1 MAKIL
6 DLFGGSAAR
15 KFRPTRITG
24 EVTALDLDWPVIRV
38 VRGERKGEAAA
49 ISLIETSQSD
59 LSEDSRSSAAK
70 VGAAVS
76 GMLGKAEIK
85 PGIVLMG
92 IPRTQVVLRTL
103 SLPALEDGAALAAMV
118 HFQIGRDLPF
128 RLEDAVVDF
137 SVGRPVVPS
146 APAEPVEGKA
156 STSKVEVMVAVVKR
170 EIVEFY
176 QQTAE
181 SAGIKLG
188 GLGLLSHANAR
199 CLEACGLTASDEA
212 VALVSLRE
220 EQVTVD
226 IIIHQTLLFSRNAI
240 LKQHH
245 EDDEEGPPI
254 IPHDAVQSDAPK
266 PTFANL
272 ATIEVERTLNSYGG
286 TEGAKRISKVVVT
299 GASGPEAPIL
309 LALSER
315 LHIPCS
321 RLEVRSTLNL
331 PETDDGRAEG
341 CIGLIG
347 LILGASDPAGLA
359 FDFLNPKK
367 PAIQRDNRKLR
378 NIAIAATVAVLLV
391 ITMVTRAH
399 LLRKRSAVEQ
409 DLLTQLASAEKGRPT
424 FKRMGQQAK
433 VIDEWAKGGK
443 DWLVHYAYLSSILP
457 PSDEVYISSLL
468 VGANDSVRLALQAKS
483 GEILAKLEK
492 QLRGAGYEVKPIAIT
507 PGSDRFGYGF
517 RSTVELLVPAKFKID
532 PTKMKAPERPADDA
546 SLDPSVYK
554 RGGG

>member
-1 MAKIL
+1 
-6 DLFGGSAAR
+6 
-15 KFRPTRITG
+15 
-24 EVTALDLDWPVIRV
+24 
-38 VRGERKGEAAA
+38 
-49 ISLIETSQSD
+49 
-59 LSEDSRSSAAK
+59 
-70 VGAAVS
+70 
-76 GMLGKAEIK
+76 
-85 PGIVLMG
+85 
-92 IPRTQVVLRTL
+92 VVLRTL
-103 SLPALEDGAALAAMV
+103 SLPPIEDSAALAAMV
-118 HFQIGRDLPF
+118 HFQISRDLPF

-137 SVGRPVVPS
+137 SAGQAAS
-146 APAEPVEGKA
+146 APPAADSAEGKA
-156 STSKVEVMVAVVKR
+156 TAPKIEVMVAVVKR

-181 SAGIKLG
+181 SAGFKLG

-199 CLEACGLTASDEA
+199 CLEACGLTASDDA

-240 LKQHH
+240 LKPHH

-266 PTFANL
+266 PTFAEL
-272 ATIEVERTLNSYGG
+272 ATIEVERTLHSYGG

-309 LALSER
+309 QALSER

-347 LILGASDPAGLA
+347 LILGASDPSGLA

-367 PAIQRDNRKLR
+367 PAIQRDNRKVR
-378 NIAIAATVAVLLV
+378 NLAIAAAVALVLV
-391 ITMVTRAH
+391 ITMVVRAH
-399 LLRKRSAVEQ
+399 LLSKRTAVEK
-409 DLLTQLASAEKGRPT
+409 DLLAQLASAEKGRPA
-424 FKRMGQQAK
+424 FKKMGQQAK
-433 VIDEWAKGGK
+433 VIDDWSKGGQN
-443 DWLVHYAYLSSILP
+443 WLLHYAYLSSILP
-457 PSDEVYISSLL
+457 PSEEVYISSIA
-468 VGANDSVRLALQAKS
+468 VGANDSIRLALQAKS

-507 PGSDRFGYGF
+507 PAADRFGYGF
-517 RSTVELLVPAKFKID
+517 RSTVELLVPAKFKVD
-532 PTKMKAPERPADDA
+532 QAKLKVAPARPADDA